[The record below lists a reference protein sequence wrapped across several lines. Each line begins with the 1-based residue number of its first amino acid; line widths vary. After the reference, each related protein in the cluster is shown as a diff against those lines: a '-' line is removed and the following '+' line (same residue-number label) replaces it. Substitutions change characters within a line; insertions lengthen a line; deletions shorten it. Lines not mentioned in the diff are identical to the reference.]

1 MTTFDGLDTVHRHA
15 ETVNNCGDLLR
26 LCVGVSLGEYTA
38 EELRGK
44 DHEKEYSRRILW
56 CLDNGYEYIEADLS
70 KDGQMKGHDERD
82 KDGFARIVEAIEGT
96 VWSSAVMSKSK
107 TQELKNTYVDDKN
120 AVEKVTPPVGEE
132 EEEENPYQPPDPS
145 LLFKSQNDVQDQT
158 ISTASSE
165 DVPAA
170 AAAALKEESEA
181 ASMLLNPTEVGP
193 SEMAQLRQD
202 LEAEKIFDKMES
214 VLKEA
219 SQIRE
224 ASKSGALSDDERRER
239 AGDAALA
246 LVNLMSQFGLEDD
259 DDGSEGDDSD
269 DDSGVADS
277 PN

>member
-1 MTTFDGLDTVHRHA
+1 
-15 ETVNNCGDLLR
+15 
-26 LCVGVSLGEYTA
+26 
-38 EELRGK
+38 
-44 DHEKEYSRRILW
+44 
-56 CLDNGYEYIEADLS
+56 
-70 KDGQMKGHDERD
+70 
-82 KDGFARIVEAIEGT
+82 
-96 VWSSAVMSKSK
+96 MSKSK

-120 AVEKVTPPVGEE
+120 AVEKETPPVGEEEE

-259 DDGSEGDDSD
+259 DDGSQGDDSD
-269 DDSGVADS
+269 DDSGVADN